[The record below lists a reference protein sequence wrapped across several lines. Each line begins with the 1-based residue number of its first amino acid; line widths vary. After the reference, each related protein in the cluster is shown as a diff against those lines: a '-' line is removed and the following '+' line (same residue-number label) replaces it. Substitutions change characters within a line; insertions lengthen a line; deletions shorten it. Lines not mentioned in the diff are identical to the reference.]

1 VERITADPILAQ
13 SKLIAE
19 PWDAAG
25 LYQIGAFGRLGRW
38 AEWNDHFRDDI
49 RRFVKGDPGMV
60 PRLASRLAGSPDIFG
75 QQHGSPYCSIN
86 FVTCHDGFTLA
97 DLVTYNYKH
106 NETNGEHGRDGP
118 HDNHSWNCGEE
129 GPTTTP
135 EVCGLRRRQMKNMM
149 TLLFLA
155 QGVPMLLGGDEMGR
169 TQQGTNNAYCHD
181 SFVALLIRFRKRH
194 AVLRQPRFLT
204 NDTAHLP
211 ALIWHGCHLGQPD
224 WSWESRALAVHL
236 LGGKTD
242 SDIYIIAN
250 AYWEPQTFALPQI
263 SAAKHWYRSIDT
275 MHESPA
281 DISPPGEELLLAT
294 PYGYQA
300 GPRSVAVLV
309 GK

>member
-1 VERITADPILAQ
+1 MAPSPLVERITADPILAQ
-13 SKLIAE
+13 SKFIAE

-25 LYQIGAFGRLGRW
+25 LYQIGTFGRLGRW

-97 DLVTYNYKH
+97 DLVTYNYKY
-106 NETNGEHGRDGP
+106 NEMNGEQGRDGA

-155 QGVPMLLGGDEMGR
+155 QGVPMLLSGDEMGR
-169 TQQGTNNAYCHD
+169 TQQGNNNAYCHD
-181 SFVALLIRFRKRH
+181 SALSWLDWNRRHIRRP
-194 AVLRQPRFLT
+194 L
-204 NDTAHLP
+204 
-211 ALIWHGCHLGQPD
+211 ALCGTPYSL
-224 WSWESRALAVHL
+224 
-236 LGGKTD
+236 
-242 SDIYIIAN
+242 
-250 AYWEPQTFALPQI
+250 PQTPRRTTPAALSQQRYGA
-263 SAAKHWYRSIDT
+263 SS
-275 MHESPA
+275 SPDLA
-281 DISPPGEELLLAT
+281 RMSSGTARLVLGIPYPGRASPWWEG
-294 PYGYQA
+294 
-300 GPRSVAVLV
+300 
-309 GK
+309 